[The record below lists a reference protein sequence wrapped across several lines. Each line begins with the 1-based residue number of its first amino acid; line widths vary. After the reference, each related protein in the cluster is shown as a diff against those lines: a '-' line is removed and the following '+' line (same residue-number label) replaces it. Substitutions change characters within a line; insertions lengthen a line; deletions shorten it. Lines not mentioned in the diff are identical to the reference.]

1 MFPQEIIFFNVE
13 FYIITQIKPNS
24 LRKSGIVGFRYY
36 LIPITNLVPTASV
49 IMDVRLLILRL
60 RTVNKSL
67 IASTEEIGIPL
78 IINYQRIV
86 KITIRRRR
94 LIVSLNFKVVNR

>member
-1 MFPQEIIFFNVE
+1 MFPQEIIIFIVKFS
-13 FYIITQIKPNS
+13 IITQIKPNS
-24 LRKSGIVGFRYY
+24 LHKSGVVGFRYY
-36 LIPITNLVPTASV
+36 LIPITNLVLTASV

-60 RTVNKSL
+60 RTVNKFL

-86 KITIRRRR
+86 KINDTAKT
-94 LIVSLNFKVVNR
+94 LNCFIKL